1 MIELAHWSSPDGV
14 GSILGSVSALLSTRV
29 LVRSTRDPRSH
40 PETAPDGWR
49 IERTV
54 GSRLVRLRN
63 LGESAVTVT
72 RVLLVDPRDDLEVPV
87 RLPYTVHPRQTLPVL
102 CEVRANRARSL
113 RIRLE
118 WTGSDGTNETADVV
132 VR

>member
-1 MIELAHWSSPDGV
+1 M
-14 GSILGSVSALLSTRV
+14 SALLSTRV
-29 LVRSTRDPRSH
+29 LLRSTRDRRSH

-49 IERTV
+49 IERTA

-63 LGESAVTVT
+63 LGDSPVTVT
-72 RVLLVDPRDDLEVPV
+72 RVLLDAPCDDLEVPV
-87 RLPYTVHPRQTLPVL
+87 RLPYTVHPRQALPVL
-102 CEVRANRARSL
+102 CEVRADRARSL

-118 WTGSDGTNETADVV
+118 WRCSDGTNETADIV